1 MPMNL
6 SPSERNLRW
15 GRGHACSGPPVAGA
29 VTMTRPLFRSATQA
43 AALAC
48 AAGILLAGVV
58 IAGPALAGAQQAG
71 QQAGQPPCSGESRTV
86 RSDGAVGPQ
95 VCQTPR
101 REQRRRTR
109 ITTTT
114 QALPAPDSWHDGIDP
129 PGGGLTVAPAGT
141 VAGDGTGVPLVGVV
155 DIPLRPAP
163 PASGPRPPASP
174 PASLSASLPAPASAA
189 GGNR

>member
-1 MPMNL
+1 
-6 SPSERNLRW
+6 
-15 GRGHACSGPPVAGA
+15 
-29 VTMTRPLFRSATQA
+29 MTKPLFRSATQA

-58 IAGPALAGAQQAG
+58 MAGPALAGARQADR
-71 QQAGQPPCSGESRTV
+71 QAGQPACSGESRTV
-86 RSDGAVGPQ
+86 RSDGTVGPQ
-95 VCQTPR
+95 VSQTPR
-101 REQRRRTR
+101 REQRRRSR

-114 QALPAPDSWHDGIDP
+114 QALPAPDSWQDGIDP

-163 PASGPRPPASP
+163 PASGTRPPTSP
-174 PASLSASLPAPASAA
+174 PASSPASLPAPAPSAA